1 MNIEYSDFSVKF
13 DENIEKLFEQS
24 FHLQPEFDP
33 TKHLETTEE
42 DRELRAVVIKL
53 LLRELGTKAI
63 QLSTTENSTLLYF
76 GDVLLQF
83 HKQFELA
90 LKDFGAY
97 KALNALSIS
106 MLIATDQRAS
116 KLGIEGTLL
125 GIYMGVVPTSLETET
140 RTKIQRLMQKY
151 LLAACKS
158 KDEKIIGE
166 AIALPYFTMFVSD
179 ALCSKDFYFEEFKA
193 RLTKIM
199 SALRHPFNEL
209 FDRDKPTWVSL

>member
-1 MNIEYSDFSVKF
+1 MNIGYSDLSVEF
-13 DENIEKLFEQS
+13 NEHIEKLFEQTL
-24 FHLQPEFDP
+24 HLQPEFNP
-33 TKHLETTEE
+33 SKHLEITEQ

-83 HKQFELA
+83 HKQFVVA

-97 KALNALSIS
+97 RALNALSIS
-106 MLIATDQRAS
+106 MFIATDQRAS

-125 GIYMGVVPTSLETET
+125 GIYMGVSPTSLETET
-140 RTKIQRLMQKY
+140 RAKIQKLMQEY
-151 LLAACKS
+151 LLTACKS

-199 SALRHPFNEL
+199 SALRHPFDGL
-209 FDRDKPTWVSL
+209 FDRDDIQI